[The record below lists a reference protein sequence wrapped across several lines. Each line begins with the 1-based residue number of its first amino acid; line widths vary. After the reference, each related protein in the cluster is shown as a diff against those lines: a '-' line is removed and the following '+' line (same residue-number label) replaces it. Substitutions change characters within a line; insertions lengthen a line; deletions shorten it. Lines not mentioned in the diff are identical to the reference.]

1 MKKLPLAIAMVSLF
15 AASTSF
21 AEFYNQD
28 FEVSLDI
35 PSSVDVMALQH
46 EMVNLSMD
54 DLSSAMNGDGVLIGS
69 MNIKTTAQHCYA
81 EIATDNNFNLKSQQ
95 GNNDLP
101 YSLDYIA
108 NNQTGSSTTTHF
120 SQDQNGYGMEKAVG
134 CNLGDLKMRL
144 SKTENGLQNMYGN
157 YNDII
162 HVMVRAE
169 S

>member
-1 MKKLPLAIAMVSLF
+1 MKKLPLAIAMVSLL

-21 AEFYNQD
+21 AEYYNQD

-54 DLSSAMNGDGVLIGS
+54 DLSNAMNSDGVLIGS
-69 MNIKTTAQHCYA
+69 MNIKTTAQNCYA
-81 EIATDNNFNLKSQQ
+81 TINTDNNFNLRSQQ
-95 GNNDLP
+95 GNGDLP
-101 YSLDYIA
+101 YTLDYIA
-108 NNQTGSSTTTHF
+108 NNQTNASTTTLF
-120 SQDQNGYGMEKAVG
+120 SEKDYGMEKSVG

-144 SKTENGLQNMYGN
+144 SRTENGLQNMYGS
-157 YNDII
+157 YNDVI

>member
-1 MKKLPLAIAMVSLF
+1 MKKLPLALAMVSLF
-15 AASTSF
+15 TASTGF
-21 AEFYNQD
+21 AEYYEQN

-35 PSSVDVMALQH
+35 PSSVDVMAFQH

-54 DLSSAMNGDGVLIGS
+54 DLSSAMNGTGVLIGS
-69 MNIKTTAQHCYA
+69 MNIQTTARHCYA
-81 EIATDNNFNLKSQQ
+81 TINTDNNFRLM
-95 GNNDLP
+95 GNGELP
-101 YSLDYIA
+101 YTLDYIA
-108 NNQTGSSTTTHF
+108 SNQTGSSTTTHF
-120 SQDQNGYGMEKAVG
+120 SEDQNGYGMEKSVG

-144 SKTENGLQNMYGN
+144 SRTESGMQYMDGT